1 MALPVE
7 RLLLIPFVLGVA
19 LLLWDILVAGWI
31 ASQRQASR
39 PFTSLTAFCGL
50 MVAPAA
56 LISMANV
63 LDATARTTSTIAWI
77 WPVVTVSFALQVGY
91 ALFAR
96 MLTPAVGVP
105 LLLYNFCVATVSIGD
120 FVVGLN
126 GSAPLWLQGA
136 VAARDAIVG
145 MASGRTALAS
155 PIALIVPMIAPAFPA
170 RWKATAGV
178 RAVLT
183 IAATALTTLLLT
195 EWPRGIGAVRSYDSA
210 IGARMQERPEGDFA
224 IGVRLFSTLSGP
236 PAARLVVADTK
247 LADALHAS
255 SVLVVLN
262 EKATRAAY
270 LDSLYRVLDRWRAD
284 SSTIAVAIEM
294 ETELRSATSAE
305 RDEVIERVLL
315 HVKPDVLIPGWRSP
329 LPTLLEAREPSLQ
342 WWQTM
347 LTRAGHVVNR
357 VRPRTS
363 LGWAAARVDTR
374 DSAVYAWAS
383 GEDSPVKVLGIVSF
397 PSFAGL
403 PAVDARLRAFDR
415 WHALENTNS
424 NAPHEYW
431 LMEVGGLP
439 RAHGDVAQTAA
450 MMRALAW
457 ATRRP
462 WISTA
467 ILGDAGDYDGGIGL
481 RAANGRLRSA
491 VGVLSRASRGMNEAV
506 TNKPAIG
513 GAGGSP

>member
-19 LLLWDILVAGWI
+19 VLLWDILLAGWI

-77 WPVVTVSFALQVGY
+77 WPVVTVSFALQVAY
-91 ALFAR
+91 ALVAR
-96 MLTPAVGVP
+96 LLTPAVGVP
-105 LLLYNFCVATVSIGD
+105 LLLYDICVATVSIGD

-126 GSAPLWLQGA
+126 GSAPVWLQGA

-170 RWKATAGV
+170 RWKASAGV
-178 RAVLT
+178 RALLT
-183 IAATALTTLLLT
+183 IIATALTTLLLT
-195 EWPRGIGAVRSYDSA
+195 EWPRGVGAVRSYDSA

-236 PAARLVVADTK
+236 PPARLVVADTK
-247 LADALHAS
+247 LSDTLHAS

-284 SSTIAVAIEM
+284 SSTIAVAM
-294 ETELRSATSAE
+294 ELETDLRTSSAE
-305 RDEVIERVLL
+305 RNAAIERVLL
-315 HVKPDVLIPGWRSP
+315 HVKPDVIIPGWRSP
-329 LPTLLEAREPSLQ
+329 LPTLLEARDPSLQ
-342 WWQTM
+342 WWQSM
-347 LTRAGHVVNR
+347 LTNAQQVINR
-357 VRPRTS
+357 VRPRTA
-363 LGWAAARVDTR
+363 LGWAAARVDSR

-383 GEDSPVKVLGIVSF
+383 SEDSPVKVLGVVSF

-415 WHALENTNS
+415 WHALENTSNS
-424 NAPHEYW
+424 AAREYW

-467 ILGDAGDYDGGIGL
+467 ILGDAGDYDGAIGL

-491 VGVLSRASRGMNEAV
+491 VRVLSRASRGMNEAV
-506 TNKPAIG
+506 TNKPATG
-513 GAGGSP
+513 GAGGSL

>member
-1 MALPVE
+1 
-7 RLLLIPFVLGVA
+7 
-19 LLLWDILVAGWI
+19 
-31 ASQRQASR
+31 
-39 PFTSLTAFCGL
+39 
-50 MVAPAA
+50 
-56 LISMANV
+56 
-63 LDATARTTSTIAWI
+63 
-77 WPVVTVSFALQVGY
+77 
-91 ALFAR
+91 
-96 MLTPAVGVP
+96 
-105 LLLYNFCVATVSIGD
+105 
-120 FVVGLN
+120 
-126 GSAPLWLQGA
+126 
-136 VAARDAIVG
+136 
-145 MASGRTALAS
+145 
-155 PIALIVPMIAPAFPA
+155 
-170 RWKATAGV
+170 
-178 RAVLT
+178 
-183 IAATALTTLLLT
+183 
-195 EWPRGIGAVRSYDSA
+195 
-210 IGARMQERPEGDFA
+210 
-224 IGVRLFSTLSGP
+224 
-236 PAARLVVADTK
+236 
-247 LADALHAS
+247 
-255 SVLVVLN
+255 
-262 EKATRAAY
+262 
-270 LDSLYRVLDRWRAD
+270 DSLYRVLDRWRAD

-357 VRPRTS
+357 VRPRTA
-363 LGWAAARVDTR
+363 LGWAAARVDPR

-383 GEDSPVKVLGIVSF
+383 SEDSPVRVLGVVSF

-415 WHALENTNS
+415 WHALANTNS
-424 NAPHEYW
+424 NALREYW

-467 ILGDAGDYDGGIGL
+467 ILGDAGDYDGAIGL

-506 TNKPAIG
+506 TNRPAVG
-513 GAGGSP
+513 GAGGSL